1 MATNFRAI
9 LETLLDAN
17 VAFVVVGGVALIAR
31 GAPRTTEDID
41 LCYARDELNLTRLA
55 TALAP
60 LQPYLRGA
68 PPGLPFNLDAA
79 TLKAGLNFTLMT
91 TAGDVDLLG
100 ELSGLGGYE
109 QVLTP
114 TFVWTQRRGTRPK
127 RS

>member
-1 MATNFRAI
+1 VATNFRAI